1 MNKTKLANSTYTMH
15 FTSIF
20 YLTKMRNSKKRAAS
34 KTGMADSDKQLI
46 GKAMALSPAI
56 RNLRILED
64 SQVHTASARYYLRT
78 RLGARS

>member
-1 MNKTKLANSTYTMH
+1 MKNKTRQSDGPYTYAPN
-15 FTSIF
+15 F
-20 YLTKMRNSKKRAAS
+20 YFLSHKMRNTKKRAS
-34 KTGMADSDKQLI
+34 GLADSAKQLI

-78 RLGARS
+78 RLRTRT